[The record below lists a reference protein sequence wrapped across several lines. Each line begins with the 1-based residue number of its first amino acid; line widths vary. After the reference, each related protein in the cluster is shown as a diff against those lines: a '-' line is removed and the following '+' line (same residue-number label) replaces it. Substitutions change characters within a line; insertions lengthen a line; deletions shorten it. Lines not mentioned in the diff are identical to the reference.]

1 MRINKNIAISESG
14 FIFNPTS
21 GDSFSAN
28 QIGADIIT
36 LMKEDKKLPEIIKTI
51 SVKYDVEPS
60 VFEKD
65 LEDFVIQLRDNNLAA
80 YEN

>member
-1 MRINKNIAISESG
+1 MKINKNIAVSESG
-14 FIFNPTS
+14 FIFNPSS

-36 LMKEDKKLPEIIKTI
+36 LMKEEKKIPEIIKTI
-51 SVKYDVEPS
+51 SSKYDVEPS

-65 LEDFVIQLRDNNLAA
+65 LEDFISQLRDNNLA
-80 YEN
+80 NHDN